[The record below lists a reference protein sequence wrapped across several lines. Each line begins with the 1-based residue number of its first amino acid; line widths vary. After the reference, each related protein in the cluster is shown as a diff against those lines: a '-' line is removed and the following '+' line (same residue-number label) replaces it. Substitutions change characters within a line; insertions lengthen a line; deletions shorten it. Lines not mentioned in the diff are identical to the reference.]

1 MEPHL
6 DRRRRRR
13 SDGVRTREEA
23 LRAVLRPEEQ
33 EGRAHIL
40 HQEIERVE
48 VEGVEAL
55 RIPLDLVMEA
65 VCKQMKEKERSIE
78 RESQKWRR
86 SIAHRVKRR
95 ARRGVARVTYEVAR
109 TEGRLCA

>member
-48 VEGVEAL
+48 VEGVETL
-55 RIPLDLVMEA
+55 RIPLDLVMET
-65 VCKQMKEKERSIE
+65 VYKQIKEKERSRE
-78 RESQKWRR
+78 RVRNGVDR
-86 SIAHRVKRR
+86 SRIA
-95 ARRGVARVTYEVAR
+95 
-109 TEGRLCA
+109 